1 MQLRWPTWLTRPD
14 STNSCTFKLQTWSRE
29 LGDDDDDDYGG
40 GDDDDD
46 PDDDDDGDDDGDD
59 DHGVWMASYF
69 DVRAFLILFQGGKVE
84 PGLVW
89 SLDLLAV
96 SERGTFSR
104 SSHLFGGITSF
115 QAHMLP
121 SPKRHGHGKAM
132 LWNLPMMDVSR

>member
-1 MQLRWPTWLTRPD
+1 
-14 STNSCTFKLQTWSRE
+14 
-29 LGDDDDDDYGG
+29 
-40 GDDDDD
+40 
-46 PDDDDDGDDDGDD
+46 
-59 DHGVWMASYF
+59 MASYF

-96 SERGTFSR
+96 SERGTFSC

-121 SPKRHGHGKAM
+121 YPERHGHGKAM